1 MTAQLIHR
9 RHLKQYI
16 GDAKSILDVGCGNKP
31 LRVATCIADKFPD
44 TYTHKG
50 KVHTENPKGM
60 IKMLPGVKFVEATLP
75 NLPFKDK
82 EFDFVF
88 CSHVIEHVD
97 DVAAGLQELARVAR
111 RGYLEC
117 PRWWFEYVDCTPFH
131 KWFIDFDGTE
141 LVCKKK
147 TGVEMQHL
155 LDRRIFDKARGTFD
169 QLYRTYDATFI
180 EGIDKPKHR
189 AFEKVRR
196 MLAPKRY
203 PSLEEQMRNKQF
215 AAVCLYWED
224 SIPFRI
230 VPSSQYAT

>member
-1 MTAQLIHR
+1 MSTQLIHR

-75 NLPFKDK
+75 QLPFKDK

-97 DVAAGLQELARVAR
+97 DVAAGLKELARVAR

-117 PRWWFEYVDCTPFH
+117 PRWWFELHAVSQMVHRLRRLRARLQEENGRRNAAPV
-131 KWFIDFDGTE
+131 GSA
-141 LVCKKK
+141 
-147 TGVEMQHL
+147 HL
-155 LDRRIFDKARGTFD
+155 RQSPRHLRSTLPYLRCH
-169 QLYRTYDATFI
+169 LYRR
-180 EGIDKPKHR
+180 HR
-189 AFEKVRR
+189 QTQA
-196 MLAPKRY
+196 
-203 PSLEEQMRNKQF
+203 S
-215 AAVCLYWED
+215 CL
-224 SIPFRI
+224 
-230 VPSSQYAT
+230 